1 MDVRRTDIA
10 GVLVL
15 KPKRHDDARG
25 YFFESYNRRS
35 LRDLGFDKDF
45 VQDNV
50 SHSPVQGTVRGLHYQ
65 APPDAQTKLVYALQ
79 GAVLDVAVD
88 IRKQSPTYGS
98 HTAVELSAE
107 NGLQMLIPPGF
118 AHGFCTLL
126 PDTVMLYKVDAFYEP
141 KSEFGLAWNDPALG
155 IDWPAFAGQNISAR
169 DADYPRLENLRSPF
183 THAES

>member
-10 GVLVL
+10 GILVL

-25 YFFESYNRRS
+25 YFFESYNRRALLS
-35 LRDLGFDKDF
+35 LGFDKDF
-45 VQDNV
+45 VQDNI
-50 SHSPVQGTVRGLHYQ
+50 SLSRIQGTVRGLHYQ
-65 APPDAQTKLVYALQ
+65 TPPDAQTKLVCVLQ

-88 IRKQSPTYGS
+88 IRKHSPTYGS
-98 HTAVELSAE
+98 HTTVELSAE

-126 PDTVMLYKVDAFYEP
+126 PDTVMMYKVDAFYEP
-141 KSEFGLAWNDPALG
+141 KSEFGLAWNDPSLG
-155 IDWPAFAGQNISAR
+155 IAWPAFAGQNISAR
-169 DADYPRLENLRSPF
+169 DAHYPWLEDLQSPF